1 MEQSDNRTQAILHWQ
16 MLAQGEVRVEQQEG
30 YRYLLLNGQRQS
42 QLNLADPAGIT
53 YPHLQLVLLLLEQQ
67 PWRHLLQFGLGAGE
81 LNRAFSSRWPGRQL
95 STVEQSA
102 DIIALYQQYFF
113 AADKELLICAPAL
126 EFARQLCRASSTY
139 DMIFVDIYPWPADGV
154 LLLEQLLQRNTPLL
168 MNLPQADV
176 PDYVPLLCRQY
187 HYQLS
192 VLPVPGYLN
201 KILEMVPAKPTPG

>member
-1 MEQSDNRTQAILHWQ
+1 VEQSDNRTQAILHWQ

-53 YPHLQLVLLLLEQQ
+53 YPHLQLVLILLEQR

-81 LNRAFSSRWPGRQL
+81 LNRALNKRWPDRQL

-113 AADKELLICAPAL
+113 AAEKELLICAPAL
-126 EFARQLCRASSTY
+126 EFARELCQATSTY
-139 DMIFVDIYPWPADGV
+139 DMIFVDIYPWPTDGL
-154 LLLEQLLQRNTPLL
+154 LLLEQLLQRNT
-168 MNLPQADV
+168 NLPQADV
-176 PDYVPLLCRQY
+176 PDYVPSLCRQY

>member
-1 MEQSDNRTQAILHWQ
+1 MEQSNNRTQAILHWQ
-16 MLAQGEVRVEQQEG
+16 MLEQGEVRVEQQEG

-53 YPHLQLVLLLLEQQ
+53 YPHLQLVLLLLEQR

-81 LNRAFSSRWPGRQL
+81 LNRALSKRWPDRQL

-113 AADKELLICAPAL
+113 AAEKELLICAPAL
-126 EFARQLCRASSTY
+126 EFARQLSQTTSCY
-139 DMIFVDIYPWPADGV
+139 DMIFVDIYPWPTDGL
-154 LLLEQLLQRNTPLL
+154 LLLEQILQHNTPLL

-176 PDYVPLLCRQY
+176 PDYVPSLCRQY
-187 HYQLS
+187 RYQLR

-201 KILEMVPAKPTPG
+201 KILEIVPAELIPG